1 MINSLQTNV
10 PWAPAPAWP
19 SALSDW
25 PSHSDLLS
33 HQFICDEGSANAIK
47 QGHAPRDVI
56 LPPFC
61 QPPLVGREAVISSHT
76 AQLDIT
82 RVQGWKKVVLLT
94 APPLLPPQGA
104 SVMLPRLDP
113 KFLLSYRDLLES
125 RGSMDL
131 LAQR

>member
-1 MINSLQTNV
+1 MINSLQTNI
-10 PWAPAPAWP
+10 PWAPIPAWP

-25 PSHSDLLS
+25 PSHSDLS

-56 LPPFC
+56 LPPSC
-61 QPPLVGREAVISSHT
+61 QLPLVGREAVISSHT

-82 RVQGWKKVVLLT
+82 RVLGWKKVVLPT

-113 KFLLSYRDLLES
+113 KLLLSYRDLPES